1 MITSASQP
9 SLHTQYIHSFIRL
22 QEGKMQEGGKE
33 GKRIGR
39 EVKEGGQEENGGTEA
54 GKEGGRKIGG
64 ENFKI
69 PQNHEQSQS

>member
-1 MITSASQP
+1 MIASASQP

-39 EVKEGGQEENGGTEA
+39 EVKEGGQGENGGTEA

-69 PQNHEQSQS
+69 P

>member
-1 MITSASQP
+1 MIASASQP

-39 EVKEGGQEENGGTEA
+39 EVKEGGQGENGGTEA

-69 PQNHEQSQS
+69 PQDHEQSQS